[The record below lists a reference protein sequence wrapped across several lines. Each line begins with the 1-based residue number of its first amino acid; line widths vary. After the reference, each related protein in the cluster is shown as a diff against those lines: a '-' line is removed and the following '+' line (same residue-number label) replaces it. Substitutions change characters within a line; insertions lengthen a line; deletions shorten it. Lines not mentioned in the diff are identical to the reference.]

1 MIRRLAPILLL
12 LAALPATVS
21 VLAQDQGLDSADRR
35 MAQVAERL
43 QAANV
48 ALCRQHMP
56 LTGLILFSADQYGR
70 PDPVRFADGSLAV
83 AQVLPGSP
91 AHAAGIQ
98 VNDAIVA
105 IDGQA
110 VAALEP
116 EQDHPLRDA
125 AFARLAD
132 SGPGRPL
139 ALGLR
144 RAGQDI
150 TATLTPPPGCR
161 ALVEVMAGA
170 DGIARSDGRVIQV
183 SWRFV
188 AQWTDEELAAIV
200 AHELA
205 HSVLEHRRRL
215 EAAGVKT
222 GFLGEFGRNRR
233 LRRQVESEA
242 DLLSVHLLANA
253 GLDPYLAPR
262 FWRSEAGQRMDA
274 GILRSGAYS
283 APRQRAAAMEA
294 EIAAHLQE
302 KPLPSRADHLLAGRD
317 VPYTER

>member
-1 MIRRLAPILLL
+1 MIRKLAPLL
-12 LAALPATVS
+12 LALAAIP
-21 VLAQDQGLDSADRR
+21 VLAQDTGLENADRR
-35 MAQVAERL
+35 LAQVAERL

-70 PDPVRFADGSLAV
+70 PDPVRFADGPLAV

-91 AHAAGIQ
+91 AHAAGIRA
-98 VNDAIVA
+98 NDAIVA
-105 IDGQA
+105 IDGHP
-110 VAALEP
+110 VAGLVP
-116 EQDHPLRDA
+116 EQGHPLRDA

-132 SGPGRPL
+132 HGPGHPL
-139 ALGLR
+139 ELRLR

-150 TATLTPPPGCR
+150 IATLTPPPGCR
-161 ALVEVMAGA
+161 ALVEVMAGE

-183 SWRFV
+183 SWRYV

-205 HSVLEHRRRL
+205 HGVLEHRRRL
-215 EAAGVKT
+215 ETAGVDG

-253 GLDPYLAPR
+253 GYDPQLAPR

-274 GILRSGAYS
+274 GILRSGAY
-283 APRQRAAAMEA
+283 APPRRRAQAMEA
-294 EIAAHLQE
+294 EIAAHLQGTT
-302 KPLPSRADHLLAGRD
+302 LPSHAEHLLAGRD
-317 VPYTER
+317 VPWTAR